1 MGRRSKLFEGEMI
14 GKVRVLT
21 AAYRIKRVALCAG
34 SGGSVFKGLTDVDVF
49 FTGEF
54 SHHEALA
61 AVERGISV
69 ITCKLDASDKAWA

>member
-1 MGRRSKLFEGEMI
+1 M
-14 GKVRVLT
+14 VLT
-21 AAYRIKRVALCAG
+21 GHRVKKVALCAG
-34 SGGSVFKGLTDVDVF
+34 SGGSVFKGLTGVDVF

-69 ITCKLDASDKAWA
+69 ITCKFALLRLVPTS